1 MAALDPPRIVTA
13 GGQPVIDYA
22 TKDYAG
28 FRQAMLDQI
37 PLRLPAWKDRSESD
51 FGVVLIELFA
61 YVADILSYY
70 QDRVANE
77 AYLPTAKQ
85 RRSVSELLRLIGYQ
99 IDPGLAAT
107 THVHLDVTADVVVDG
122 ANLPY
127 RLKTAGRPGEA
138 DVVFEITRAF
148 ALQLRNNAID
158 LGALAALP
166 AGSTALELARS
177 QHALAEG
184 HAIYLEQTTTLPD
197 ATQQIRRSPLL
208 RVVEVRA
215 LEDDRD
221 EIRWLPPLPEPF
233 APATTKL
240 KGNNV
245 PATHGETIADEPIAV
260 SDGTPGQRL
269 TLSRSPVTHLLG
281 PTPPRRR
288 RFHAELEIRV
298 NGTLWEEVE
307 SLFASTPADTH
318 YATSIDE
325 DDRLSVLFGD
335 GRRGAVPPAGAEIT
349 AIYRIGLG
357 ARGNVG
363 AETLSVFLT
372 AVPEIAAISNPFPAE
387 GGADRES
394 TEEAKTSGPGSVIA
408 QERAVTLQDYELL
421 AEGFPGIGKA
431 KARVGLRGGYKVVQ
445 VFIAPE
451 TPRTVPPP
459 ATAGELKEALKAH
472 LEASMPVNRMAGVDV
487 LDPVYVPVDITVDV
501 HLKADASRA
510 QVQDAVLTTL
520 RDLLSFARQDFGQP
534 VRVGEVFAVLYPV
547 PGVAYALLKRLARS
561 GAPAAI
567 EGCEFADVAIGEHEL
582 AYAGV
587 LAVNLFGGGP

>member
-1 MAALDPPRIVTA
+1 MAALDPPRIVTL
-13 GGQPVIDYA
+13 GGQPVIDYV

-70 QDRVANE
+70 QDRIANE
-77 AYLPTAKQ
+77 AYLSTATQ

-107 THVHLDVTADVVVDG
+107 TYVHFDVTADVVVEG

-127 RLKTAGRPGEA
+127 RLKTEGRPGTA
-138 DVVFEITRAF
+138 DVVFEITRPF

-158 LGALAALP
+158 LSALAAIP
-166 AGSTALELARS
+166 AGSTALALARS

-184 HAIYLEQTTTLPD
+184 HAIYFELTTTSPD
-197 ATQQIRRSPLL
+197 GTRQIRRSPLL

-215 LEDDRD
+215 LEDDQD
-221 EIRWLPPLPEPF
+221 EIRWLPQLPEPF
-233 APATTKL
+233 APAATKL
-240 KGNNV
+240 KGNNL
-245 PATHGETIADEPIAV
+245 PASHGETIADEPIAI
-260 SDGTPGQRL
+260 SDGTPGQRF
-269 TLSRSPVTHLLG
+269 TVSRSPVTQLLAQ
-281 PTPPRRR
+281 TLTRRR
-288 RFHAELEIRV
+288 RFRAELEVRV
-298 NGTLWEEVE
+298 NGTLWEEAE
-307 SLFASTPADTH
+307 SLFQSTPADTH

-325 DDRLSVLFGD
+325 DDKLSVLFGD

-349 AIYRIGLG
+349 AVYRIGLG
-357 ARGNVG
+357 ARGNIG
-363 AETLSVFLT
+363 ADTLSVFLT
-372 AVPEIAAISNPFPAE
+372 AVPEVAAISNPFAAQ

-394 TEEAKTSGPGSVIA
+394 TEEAKISGPGSVIA

-451 TPRTVPPP
+451 TPRSVPPQP
-459 ATAGELKEALKAH
+459 TAGELKEALKAH
-472 LEASMPVNRMAGVDV
+472 LEARMPVNRMAGVDV
-487 LDPVYVPVDITVDV
+487 LDVVYVPVDVTVDV

-520 RDLLSFARQDFGQP
+520 RDLLSFARRDLGQP
-534 VRVGEVFAVLYPV
+534 VRVGEVFSTLYPV

-561 GAPAAI
+561 GEPAAI

-587 LAVNLFGGGP
+587 LAVNLLGGGP